1 MKLKPEDIELRPT
14 ADGSLTLYRKDLN
27 ETYHSMHGALQEARH
42 IFIEHGLK
50 QLLTKNSKLRILEIG
65 LGTGLNAL
73 LTCLEVADL
82 HQYSNAVSI
91 QYDGLEAFPL
101 PNEILTQ
108 IDYAQIIEDHRI
120 GNWYKSLHAADF
132 DQTFQWTSQVA
143 LHKIHQTLQA
153 CVFENEVYDLVYFDA
168 FGPRAQEEMWRR
180 DLLAKVKAAMKNN
193 AILVTYC
200 AKGSFKRDLKHLG
213 FEIENLPGPPGKREM
228 TRGRRAI

>member
-1 MKLKPEDIELRPT
+1 MKLNPEDIELRPT

-42 IFIEHGLK
+42 VFIENGLK
-50 QLLTKNSKLRILEIG
+50 QLLPKNSNLRILEIG

-73 LTCLEVADL
+73 LTCLEVSDL
-82 HQYSNAVSI
+82 QQDSNTVSI

-101 PNEILTQ
+101 PDEILNQ
-108 IDYAQIIEDHRI
+108 IDYAQIIEDYRI
-120 GNWYKSLHAADF
+120 ENWYKLLHAADF

-143 LHKIHQTLQA
+143 MHKIHQTLQA

-168 FGPRAQEEMWRR
+168 FGPRAQEEMWHI
-180 DLLAKVKAAMKNN
+180 DLLEKIKKTMKPN

-200 AKGSFKRDLKHLG
+200 AKGSFKRNLKELG
-213 FEIENLPGPPGKREM
+213 FVVENLPGPPGKREM
-228 TRGRRAI
+228 TRGNRPN